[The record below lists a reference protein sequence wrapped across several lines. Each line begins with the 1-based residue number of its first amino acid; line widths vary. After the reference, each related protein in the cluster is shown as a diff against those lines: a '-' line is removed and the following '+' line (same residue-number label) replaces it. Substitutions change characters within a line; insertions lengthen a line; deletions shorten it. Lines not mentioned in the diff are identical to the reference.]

1 MRNKPNDI
9 AYLGCRADKIKSAQP
24 SVSVEN
30 FTHLHRWV
38 TDRYAVHIKKDIQ
51 RLPAPWTDNGII
63 REFRFTN
70 VRREHDKETKW
81 VIENICKA
89 DLTPANKW
97 MNLILFRVINKSET
111 CRHFMPIDFD
121 RVNWN
126 GIYDYIQSVPEG
138 YVMFTNAFETS
149 GVKGASAKALGVV
162 SAHKDKEK
170 GIPPLVA
177 VIGYCKKL
185 YDEEGLIYSIGQST
199 TAQDIFNALQQVPGI
214 GYFLAYQIFVDS
226 TYCPESLFSE
236 NEFVVAGPGARRGLD
251 LVFEDRD
258 GMTYEESL
266 FWLRDNWVSICGW
279 LNLPWNPN
287 EIFVDL
293 EPEDRYMNVMSLQN
307 CHCEI
312 SKYIRA
318 VNGTGRPRNKYHYS
332 TVDHGQISFFTE
344 V

>member
-9 AYLGCRADKIKSAQP
+9 PYLGCRAEKIQSAQP
-24 SVSVEN
+24 ELNVEN

-51 RLPAPWTDNGII
+51 GLPAPWTDNGII

-70 VRREHDKETKW
+70 VRREHDKETRW
-81 VIENICKA
+81 VIENICNA

-97 MNLILFRVINKSET
+97 MNLILFRMINKSET
-111 CRHFMPIDFD
+111 CRNFMPIDFGNVD
-121 RVNWN
+121 W
-126 GIYDYIQSVPEG
+126 GKIQEYIENIPPNYSI
-138 YVMFTNAFETS
+138 FTNAFYTS
-149 GVKGASAKALGVV
+149 GMKMGICKAMGYSGKNRKIEGVKPIYA
-162 SAHKDKEK
+162 
-170 GIPPLVA
+170 I
-177 VIGYCKKL
+177 IGYCQHL
-185 YDEEGLIYSIGQST
+185 WSEGFPALLSECR
-199 TAQDIFNALQQVPGI
+199 TAQDLFKQLQSIPGI

-251 LVFEDRD
+251 LVFENRD

-266 FWLRDNWVSICGW
+266 FWLRNNWVSICEW
-279 LNLPWNPN
+279 LHLPWDPN

-318 VNGTGRPRNKYHYS
+318 VNGTGRPRNKYHYA
-332 TVDHGQISFFTE
+332 GME
-344 V
+344 G